1 MGMPSTWRPP
11 PGPSCSPP
19 PASPISRQWAS
30 ASSPYGPTIS
40 KSFPR
45 GGCWR
50 PSRSRRG
57 SIPTPES
64 GGSGPRLRVALD
76 TRALGEGEATGVG
89 RYIQA
94 LIGAFRESHGVDL
107 ALYPNRGPRVVGPQ
121 LVMPLRMR
129 GDGVQL
135 VHGPANSLPLLGFGL
150 PGVVTIHDLAIYDH
164 PEWFPAGQ
172 WFATRVVVPQSVN
185 RARMIICPS
194 EVTKRMTVRLFDIEP
209 DRCRV
214 IPHGVETEFALPA
227 SPSVKDEVRARYA
240 LPDRYLLQL
249 GTIQPRKNYVTSLRA
264 LARIPAP
271 QRMPL
276 IVAGAFGWKY
286 DAVVDAVRELDLRHW
301 VRFVGY
307 AGMPDLPALYQM
319 AHAVLFPSLDEGFG
333 LPLLE
338 AFAAGTPV
346 VASNA
351 GAIPE
356 VAGDA
361 ALLSAPEDAQA
372 LADNL
377 LRVLTDRPLRERQVA
392 AGRARA
398 ALYTWSASAA
408 AHREVYE
415 SVVSPSRASRNVTGV

>member
-1 MGMPSTWRPP
+1 MPYRER
-11 PGPSCSPP
+11 GL
-19 PASPISRQWAS
+19 PI
-30 ASSPYGPTIS
+30 
-40 KSFPR
+40 
-45 GGCWR
+45 
-50 PSRSRRG
+50 
-57 SIPTPES
+57 
-64 GGSGPRLRVALD
+64 L
-76 TRALGEGEATGVG
+76 
-89 RYIQA
+89 
-94 LIGAFRESHGVDL
+94 
-107 ALYPNRGPRVVGPQ
+107 GPQ
-121 LVMPLRMR
+121 LELPLRMR
-129 GDGVQL
+129 RDGARL
-135 VHGPANSLPLLGFGL
+135 VHGPANALPLLNLGL

-172 WFATRVVVPQSVN
+172 WFATRVVVPQSAR
-185 RARMIICPS
+185 RARVIICPS
-194 EVTKRMTVRLFDIEP
+194 EATKRATVRLFGIEP
-209 DRCRV
+209 ERCRV
-214 IPHGVETEFALPA
+214 IAHGVETEFALPA
-227 SPSVKDEVRARYA
+227 SRSFKAEVKARYA

-249 GTIQPRKNYVTSLRA
+249 GTVQPRKNYVTSLRA
-264 LARIPAP
+264 LARIPAS

-286 DAVVDAVRELDLRHW
+286 DAVVDAVRELDLREW

-319 AHAVLFPSLDEGFG
+319 AQAVLFPSLDEGFG

-372 LADNL
+372 LAANL

-392 AGRARA
+392 AGRSRA

-408 AHREVYE
+408 AHRDVYE
-415 SVVSPSRASRNVTGV
+415 SVVTP

>member
-1 MGMPSTWRPP
+1 MAMPYTSPPP

-19 PASPISRQWAS
+19 PASPTSRQWAS
-30 ASSPYGPTIS
+30 ASSPCGPTTS

-50 PSRSRRG
+50 PSRNRRG

-64 GGSGPRLRVALD
+64 GGSSQRLRVALD

-107 ALYPNRGPRVVGPQ
+107 ALYPNRGPRMVGPQ

-135 VHGPANSLPLLGFGL
+135 VHGPANSLPLIGFGL

-172 WFATRVVVPQSVN
+172 WFATRVVVPQSVH
-185 RARMIICPS
+185 RARVIICPS
-194 EVTKRMTVRLFDIEP
+194 SATSQAVVRHFGVDP
-209 DRCRV
+209 QRCRV
-214 IPHGVETEFALPA
+214 IPQGVEAEFSLPA
-227 SPSVKDEVRARYA
+227 SPAIRADLRTRYT
-240 LPDRYLLQL
+240 LPERYLLQV
-249 GTIQPRKNYVTSLRA
+249 GTVQPRKNYLTSLRA
-264 LARIPAP
+264 LARIPP
-271 QRMPL
+271 ERRLPL
-276 IVAGAFGWKY
+276 IIVGGFGWNY
-286 DAVVDAVRELDLRHW
+286 GDVVDAVRDLDLDQW

-307 AGMPDLPALYQM
+307 AQIGELPGLYQM
-319 AHAVLFPSLDEGFG
+319 AQAVLFPSLDEGFG
-333 LPLLE
+333 LPVLE

-356 VAGDA
+356 VAGDT
-361 ALLSAPEDAQA
+361 ALLSTPTDDAA
-372 LADNL
+372 LADNVLRL
-377 LRVLTDRPLRERQVA
+377 LMDGALRDRQVA

-398 ALYTWSASAA
+398 ALYTWSASAV
-408 AHREVYE
+408 AHRAVYE
-415 SVVSPSRASRNVTGV
+415 AVAAP

>member
-1 MGMPSTWRPP
+1 M
-11 PGPSCSPP
+11 
-19 PASPISRQWAS
+19 
-30 ASSPYGPTIS
+30 
-40 KSFPR
+40 
-45 GGCWR
+45 
-50 PSRSRRG
+50 
-57 SIPTPES
+57 
-64 GGSGPRLRVALD
+64 
-76 TRALGEGEATGVG
+76 G
-89 RYIQA
+89 RYIGA
-94 LIGAFRESHGVDL
+94 LIAAFHESHGVDL
-107 ALYPNRGPRVVGPQ
+107 VPYRARGLRLLGPH
-121 LVMPLRMR
+121 LELPLRMR
-129 GDGVQL
+129 RDGARL
-135 VHGPANSLPLLGFGL
+135 VHGPANALPLVPVGL

-164 PEWFPAGQ
+164 PEWFPSGQ
-172 WFATRVVVPQSVN
+172 WFATRVVVPQSAR

-194 EVTKRMTVRLFDIEP
+194 EATKRATVRLFGIEP
-209 DRCRV
+209 ERCRV

-227 SPSVKDEVRARYA
+227 SASVKADVKARYG

-249 GTIQPRKNYVTSLRA
+249 GTVQPRKNYDTSLRA
-264 LARIPAP
+264 LARIPP
-271 QRMPL
+271 QQRMPL

-286 DAVVDAVRELDLRHW
+286 DAVVDAVRELDLREW

-319 AHAVLFPSLDEGFG
+319 AQAVLFPSLDEGFG

-361 ALLSAPEDAQA
+361 ALLSAPEDAEA
-372 LADNL
+372 LAVNV
-377 LRVLTDRPLRERQVA
+377 LRLLTDRSLRDRQVA

-408 AHREVYE
+408 AHRDVYE
-415 SVVSPSRASRNVTGV
+415 SVVAH

>member
-1 MGMPSTWRPP
+1 MTSNDSQ
-11 PGPSCSPP
+11 PGRS
-19 PASPISRQWAS
+19 SR
-30 ASSPYGPTIS
+30 
-40 KSFPR
+40 R
-45 GGCWR
+45 
-50 PSRSRRG
+50 SRSKPG
-57 SIPTPES
+57 SIATPES
-64 GGSGPRLRVALD
+64 ETPGRSRLRVALD
-76 TRALGEGEATGVG
+76 AQALTDDATGVG
-89 RYIQA
+89 RYIAA
-94 LIGAFRESHGVDL
+94 LIAAFRDSHGVDL
-107 ALYPNRGPRVVGPQ
+107 MPYRDPGLRLLGPHLAL
-121 LVMPLRMR
+121 PLRMR
-129 GDGVQL
+129 RGGAQL
-135 VHGPANSLPLLGFGL
+135 VHGPANALPLLNLGL

-164 PEWFPAGQ
+164 PEWFPSGQ
-172 WFATRVVVPQSVN
+172 WFAPRLVVPQSAR

-194 EVTKRMTVRLFDIEP
+194 EATKRATVRLFGIEP

-227 SPSVKDEVRARYA
+227 SASLKADVRARYA

-249 GTIQPRKNYVTSLRA
+249 GTVQPRKNYLTSLRA
-264 LARIPAP
+264 LARIPAGE
-271 QRMPL
+271 RMPL
-276 IVAGAFGWKY
+276 IVAGAFGCKY
-286 DAVVDAVRELDLRHW
+286 DAVVDAVRELDLRDW

-307 AGMPDLPALYQM
+307 ATLPDLPALYQM
-319 AHAVLFPSLDEGFG
+319 AQAVLFPSLDEGFG

-346 VASNA
+346 VASDA

-377 LRVLTDRPLRERQVA
+377 LRVLTDRPLRERQIA

-408 AHREVYE
+408 AHRDVYE
-415 SVVSPSRASRNVTGV
+415 AIVTQ

>member
-1 MGMPSTWRPP
+1 LLT
-11 PGPSCSPP
+11 
-19 PASPISRQWAS
+19 
-30 ASSPYGPTIS
+30 
-40 KSFPR
+40 
-45 GGCWR
+45 
-50 PSRSRRG
+50 
-57 SIPTPES
+57 
-64 GGSGPRLRVALD
+64 
-76 TRALGEGEATGVG
+76 
-89 RYIQA
+89 
-94 LIGAFRESHGVDL
+94 AFRQVHGVEVTPYRAGL
-107 ALYPNRGPRVVGPQ
+107 RLLGPQ
-121 LVMPLRMR
+121 LELPLRMR
-129 GDGVQL
+129 RDGAQL
-135 VHGPANSLPLLGFGL
+135 IHGPANALPLLSLGL

-164 PEWFPAGQ
+164 PEWFPSGQ
-172 WFATRVVVPQSVN
+172 WFATRVVVPQSAR
-185 RARMIICPS
+185 RAQVIVCPS
-194 EVTKRMTVRLFDIEP
+194 EATKRATVRLFGIAP

-227 SPSVKDEVRARYA
+227 SASVKADVKARYG

-249 GTIQPRKNYVTSLRA
+249 GTVQPRKNYVTSLRA
-264 LARIPAP
+264 LARIPVG

-286 DAVVDAVRELDLRHW
+286 DAVVAAVRELDLPDW

-319 AHAVLFPSLDEGFG
+319 AQAVLFPSLDEGFG

-361 ALLSAPEDAQA
+361 ALLSAPEDAPA

-377 LRVLTDRPLRERQVA
+377 LRLLTDRPLRERQVA

-408 AHREVYE
+408 AHRDVYE
-415 SVVSPSRASRNVTGV
+415 SVLTP

>member
-30 ASSPYGPTIS
+30 ASSRYGPTIS

-45 GGCWR
+45 GRCWR
-50 PSRSRRG
+50 PSRSGRG

-94 LIGAFRESHGVDL
+94 LIGAFRVSHSAGL
-107 ALYPNRGPRVVGPQ
+107 APDPSRGPGVVGPQ

-135 VHGPANSLPLLGFGL
+135 VHGPANSLPLLGLGL

-172 WFATRVVVPQSVN
+172 WFATRVVVPRSVHQA
-185 RARMIICPS
+185 RAIICPS
-194 EVTKRMTVRLFDIEP
+194 TATREAVVRHFQVDP
-209 DRCRV
+209 QRCRV
-214 IPHGVETEFALPA
+214 IPHGVETEFSLPISTA
-227 SPSVKDEVRARYA
+227 VRTDLAARYA
-240 LPDRYLLQL
+240 LPDRYLLQV
-249 GTIQPRKNYVTSLRA
+249 GTVQPRKNYVTSLRA
-264 LARIPAP
+264 LARIPAE
-271 QRMPL
+271 QRLPL
-276 IVAGAFGWKY
+276 LVVGGFGWKY
-286 DAVVDAVRELDLRHW
+286 DDVVDSVRELNLEQW

-307 AGMPDLPALYQM
+307 AAMEELPGLYQM
-319 AHAVLFPSLDEGFG
+319 AQAVLFPSLDEGFG
-333 LPLLE
+333 LPVLE

-356 VAGDA
+356 VARDA
-361 ALLSAPEDAQA
+361 ALLSAPTDDAA
-372 LADNL
+372 LAGNL
-377 LRVLTDRPLRERQVA
+377 ARLLTDRALRERQVA

-408 AHREVYE
+408 AHRDVYE
-415 SVVSPSRASRNVTGV
+415 SIVSG

>member
-1 MGMPSTWRPP
+1 M
-11 PGPSCSPP
+11 
-19 PASPISRQWAS
+19 A
-30 ASSPYGPTIS
+30 
-40 KSFPR
+40 
-45 GGCWR
+45 
-50 PSRSRRG
+50 SRR
-57 SIPTPES
+57 P
-64 GGSGPRLRVALD
+64 LRVALD
-76 TRALGEGEATGVG
+76 TRALADDATGVG
-89 RYIQA
+89 RYIGA
-94 LIGAFRESHGVDL
+94 LIRAFRGSHGIDL
-107 ALYPNRGPRVVGPQ
+107 IPYPDRGLPLLGPQ
-121 LVMPLRMR
+121 LELPLRVR
-129 GDGVQL
+129 RDGAQL
-135 VHGPANSLPLLGFGL
+135 IHGPANALPLLHLGL

-164 PEWFPAGQ
+164 PEWFPSGQ
-172 WFATRVVVPQSVN
+172 WFALRVIVPQSV
-185 RARMIICPS
+185 RGARLIICPS
-194 EVTKRMTVRLFDIEP
+194 EATKNATVRLFGIEP
-209 DRCRV
+209 ERCRV

-227 SPSVKDEVRARYA
+227 STSVKAEVKARYA

-249 GTIQPRKNYVTSLRA
+249 GTVQPRKNYVTSLRA
-264 LARIPAP
+264 LARIPAE

-286 DAVVDAVRELDLRHW
+286 DAVVDAVRELGLRQW

-319 AHAVLFPSLDEGFG
+319 AQAVLFPSLDEGFG
-333 LPLLE
+333 LPVLE

-377 LRVLTDRPLRERQVA
+377 LGLLTDRQLRERQVA

-398 ALYTWSASAA
+398 ALYSWSVSAA
-408 AHREVYE
+408 AHRNVYQ
-415 SVVSPSRASRNVTGV
+415 SIVAR